1 MSLIEDIDSEIKK
14 ALKEKEKIRLSTL
27 RLLKA
32 SIKNAEIEK
41 MDTLDETEITDIV
54 SGEVKRRKEAIVEY
68 EKGNRPELAEKESL
82 ELEVLSE
89 FMPEQLS
96 EKELEGIIKEAI
108 ESTQATDTKDLG
120 KVMSQVMPAI
130 KGRAEGKVVN
140 QMVREALSK

>member
-54 SGEVKRRKEAIVEY
+54 SREVKRRKEAIVEY
-68 EKGNRPELAEKESL
+68 EKGNRPELAEKESQ
-82 ELEVLSE
+82 ELEVL
-89 FMPEQLS
+89 F
-96 EKELEGIIKEAI
+96 
-108 ESTQATDTKDLG
+108 
-120 KVMSQVMPAI
+120 
-130 KGRAEGKVVN
+130 
-140 QMVREALSK
+140 

>member
-54 SGEVKRRKEAIVEY
+54 SREVKRRKEAIVEY
-68 EKGNRPELAEKESL
+68 EKGNRPELAEKESQ

>member
-54 SGEVKRRKEAIVEY
+54 SREVKRRKEAIVEY